1 MKRIVRLTES
11 DLVKL
16 VKKVLKEQ
24 TKPFDPKTFNP
35 GKALVKDVPQV
46 SYRPYVQP
54 TPKGQSIPL
63 IQIKVGDELVD
74 ITMMNKTPKGATF
87 YGKVRNWKEN
97 YYYEHMEIPFACG
110 DSKVIM
116 RPYNYLYS
124 PNYDE
129 LYRPQPV
136 KISPQATKL
145 LNKAS
150 GCDSYASNQD
160 TSSDMA

>member
-24 TKPFDPKTFNP
+24 TKPFDQKTFNP

-54 TPKGQSIPL
+54 TPKAPSIPL
-63 IQIKVGDELVD
+63 IQIKVDDQLID
-74 ITMMNKTPKGATF
+74 ITMMKKTDKGAIF
-87 YGKVRNWKEN
+87 YGKIRNWKEN
-97 YYYEHMEIPFACG
+97 YYYEHFEFPFYCG
-110 DSKVIM
+110 DSEVVM

-129 LYRPQPV
+129 LHRFQPK

-160 TSSDMA
+160 TSSDMV

>member
-35 GKALVKDVPQV
+35 GKSLVKDIPQV
-46 SYRPYVQP
+46 SKKQYVQP
-54 TPKGQSIPL
+54 TPKGQSIQP
-63 IQIKVGDELVD
+63 IQIKVGDKLVD
-74 ITMMNKTPKGATF
+74 LTMMKKTSRGASF
-87 YGKVRNWKEN
+87 YGKIRNYKQE
-97 YYYEHMEIPFACG
+97 YFYEYMEITFECG
-110 DSKVIM
+110 RSEVVMHTYDYHSNPNID
-116 RPYNYLYS
+116 PDYNYPL
-124 PNYDE
+124 
-129 LYRPQPV
+129 Q

-160 TSSDMA
+160 TSSDMV

>member
-35 GKALVKDVPQV
+35 GKALVKDVPKV
-46 SYRPYVQP
+46 SYRTYVQP
-54 TPKGQSIPL
+54 TPKGQSIQP
-63 IQIKVGDELVD
+63 IQIKVGDFLVD
-74 ITMMNKTPKGATF
+74 INMMKKTPKGAIF
-87 YGKVRNWKEN
+87 YGKIRNYEQI
-97 YYYEHMEIPFACG
+97 YYREHIEFHFECG
-110 DSKVIM
+110 RSVVAM
-116 RPYNYLYS
+116 HPYDYRSN
-124 PNYDE
+124 PNYDPDYNHP
-129 LYRPQPV
+129 LQ
-136 KISPQATKL
+136 KISPEATKL